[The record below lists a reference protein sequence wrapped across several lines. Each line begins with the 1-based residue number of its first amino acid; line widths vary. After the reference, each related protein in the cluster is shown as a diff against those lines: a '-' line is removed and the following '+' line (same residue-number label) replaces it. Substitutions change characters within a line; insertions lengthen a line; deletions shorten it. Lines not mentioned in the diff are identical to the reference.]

1 MELLVVLA
9 IIGILIGLLF
19 PALWSARE
27 RARVTRARGEAMQL
41 QQAWLAYWQTYGDLP
56 AFTEM
61 DPAAVEV
68 LGGENDNKIAFMEFD
83 NRHYS
88 EGFKDPWGEN
98 LYQLKLSVQK
108 DAVDAKTTW
117 EYQTRVNC
125 VNAARDKY

>member
-9 IIGILIGLLF
+9 VIGILIALLA

-41 QQAWLAYWQTYGDLP
+41 QQAWLAYWQTYTNLP
-56 AFTEM
+56 TFPEM
-61 DPAAVEV
+61 DVDAVTM
-68 LGGENDNKIAFMEFD
+68 LGGENMNRIAFMEFD

-88 EGFKDPWGEN
+88 EGFKDPWGNQYRLE
-98 LYQLKLSVQK
+98 LRVDKG
-108 DAVDAKTTW
+108 AVGTTW

-125 VNAARDKY
+125 ANAAREKY